1 MGKLEIEIVEENL
14 WKSHPVISHL
24 VDMGERCRINRLN
37 VVGEKQL
44 LRLADKVQ
52 YITFEI

>member
-24 VDMGERCRINRLN
+24 VDMGERFIINRLN
-37 VVGEKQL
+37 VFGEKEL

-52 YITFEI
+52 FITFEI